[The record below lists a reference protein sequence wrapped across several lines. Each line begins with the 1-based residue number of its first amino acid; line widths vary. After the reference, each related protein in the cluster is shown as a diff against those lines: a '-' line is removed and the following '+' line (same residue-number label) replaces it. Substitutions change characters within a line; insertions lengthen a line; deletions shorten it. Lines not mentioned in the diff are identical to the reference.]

1 MSVKNP
7 WQIFSEEYKGVAD
20 AYQQLMREV
29 NSGAVLDE
37 KTRCLIL
44 VGIFSTVRDAGAL
57 RHFAGEALKAG
68 ASKRQVEA
76 AALLAFS
83 VGVSSA
89 ELSIPVILD
98 IVKAKEQERAK

>member
-1 MSVKNP
+1 LDVKNP
-7 WQIFSEEYKGVAD
+7 WQIFSEECKGVAD

-37 KTRCLIL
+37 RTRCLIL
-44 VGIFSTVRDAGAL
+44 VGIFSAVREAGAL
-57 RHFAGEALKAG
+57 RHFAGEAFKAG

-89 ELSIPVILD
+89 ELSIPAILD
-98 IVKAKEQERAK
+98 IVKAKGQEPAK